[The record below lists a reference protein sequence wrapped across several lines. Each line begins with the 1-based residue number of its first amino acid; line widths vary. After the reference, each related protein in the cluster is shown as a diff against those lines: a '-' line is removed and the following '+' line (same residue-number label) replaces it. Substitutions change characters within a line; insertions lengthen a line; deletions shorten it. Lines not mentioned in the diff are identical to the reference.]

1 MNFLDKIFTYY
12 DKLLAPLD
20 PKFQLGISLLIFC
33 FLLIKVYFFIKHGHW
48 LFLAAIII
56 FLPGTWPATKKVFL
70 MIYLIVK
77 FLVTRIQV
85 NIFN

>member
-1 MNFLDKIFTYY
+1 MNFLDNIFTYY

-20 PKFQLGISLLIFC
+20 PKVQLIISLAIFV
-33 FLLIKVYFFIKHGHW
+33 FLLIKLYFFIKNGHW
-48 LFLAAIII
+48 LILLAIII

-70 MIYLIVK
+70 LAITIVK
-77 FLVTRIQV
+77 FLATRIQF